1 MFAIGRN
8 GQNLPRIYV
17 AFANSYWKSFGV
29 LCRLRKVR
37 CAMTVKE
44 KDIVL
49 SPDHYFAALKLIEQ
63 LYKDG
68 EIPAYMFRNIL
79 NEYGNV
85 VDLSRFAIIN
95 KKEDGT

>member
-1 MFAIGRN
+1 MA
-8 GQNLPRIYV
+8 V
-17 AFANSYWKSFGV
+17 K
-29 LCRLRKVR
+29 KTD
-37 CAMTVKE
+37 MTY
-44 KDIVL
+44 